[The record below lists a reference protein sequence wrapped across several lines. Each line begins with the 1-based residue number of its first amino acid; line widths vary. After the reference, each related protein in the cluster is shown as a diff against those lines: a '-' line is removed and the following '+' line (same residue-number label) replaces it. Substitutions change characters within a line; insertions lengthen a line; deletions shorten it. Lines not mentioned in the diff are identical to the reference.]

1 MDTVTAH
8 LSRRCRPLR
17 ASATLVIVAAA
28 ALTASHGGTPAARS
42 AGPRND
48 SSYTRADLVNPT
60 ETRTIRITYRS
71 HTGARHKAI
80 VLVPGW
86 YGPGRNPAIPL
97 VIAPH
102 GRGVSYT
109 DNARRWG
116 NLPGI
121 GGFAVVNPAGQ
132 GNHLRNYSWGAKG
145 QIDDL
150 ARMPRIVASKVRWL
164 RIDHHQIYAFG
175 GSMGG
180 QETLL
185 LAAQHPSLLAGAAA
199 IDSLVDFPRQ
209 YRNFPQLGCTPACRR
224 MWNGP
229 IGFGLQRLARTEVG
243 GSPQATPAA
252 YAKRSPLTY
261 ASAMG
266 ASCLPLQIW
275 WSRTDRIVVD
285 SSKQSGSLFR
295 RIRSAN
301 PRAPV
306 SGYVGSW
313 EHTKAF
319 KPGRLLPYA
328 LAKFGLMPPEFTR
341 NLAGARSIAAP
352 TNACRR

>member
-1 MDTVTAH
+1 
-8 LSRRCRPLR
+8 
-17 ASATLVIVAAA
+17 
-28 ALTASHGGTPAARS
+28 
-42 AGPRND
+42 
-48 SSYTRADLVNPT
+48 
-60 ETRTIRITYRS
+60 
-71 HTGARHKAI
+71 
-80 VLVPGW
+80 
-86 YGPGRNPAIPL
+86 

-109 DNARRWG
+109 VNAGRWG

-121 GGFAVVNPAGQ
+121 GGFAVVVPAGQ

-150 ARMPRIVASKVRWL
+150 ARMPKIVASEVPWL
-164 RIDHHQIYAFG
+164 RIDHHQVYAFG

-209 YRNFPQLGCTPACRR
+209 YRNFPQLGCKAACRR

-243 GSPQATPAA
+243 GSPRMTPAA
-252 YAKRSPLTY
+252 YAARSPLSY
-261 ASAMG
+261 AGVIA
-266 ASCLPLQIW
+266 ASCVPLQIW

-285 SSKQSGSLFR
+285 SSKQSGILFK
-295 RIRSAN
+295 RIRNAN
-301 PRAPV
+301 RQAPV

-319 KPGRLLPYA
+319 KPSRLLPYA
-328 LAKFGLMPPEFTR
+328 LAKFGLMPEEFASKL
-341 NLAGARSIAAP
+341 NGARLIEAP
-352 TNACRR
+352 AHTCNR